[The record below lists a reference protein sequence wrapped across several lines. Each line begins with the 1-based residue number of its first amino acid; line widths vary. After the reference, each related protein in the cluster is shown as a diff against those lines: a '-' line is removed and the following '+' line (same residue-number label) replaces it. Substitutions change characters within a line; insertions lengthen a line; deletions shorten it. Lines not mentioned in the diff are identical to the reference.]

1 MKHAG
6 RHRPGGAKQARAPQ
20 HQQGAAI
27 LLAMLMVSLV
37 AMLSSA
43 ALWQQWRN
51 GEVQGAEYQRLQSS
65 WVLQGTLDWARLIL
79 REDARE
85 GATDHLAE
93 PWAIPLQEARLSSFL
108 AAGTGADDTSTDLPD
123 AFMSGHI
130 QDMQGRLNV
139 ASLLDGTAL
148 HAPTVKAFAR
158 LFTALGLPESELA
171 LLVQQWQAAW
181 TATGQNGAGRSG
193 ATALPALVPRT
204 LAQLRWLGLSSSSIE
219 RLEPYVA
226 VLPERTPV
234 NLNTASPIVLHAVID
249 KLSLADAQRLA
260 DARNQTHFKSL
271 LDGAK
276 ALGAGD
282 WGLNETQ
289 HSVNSRYF
297 RVEGQLRLGSMRVR
311 ERTLVLRDGLQVR
324 ALGRERLPQ
333 GGLAGVFQGAQAPRP
348 PLQ

>member
-1 MKHAG
+1 MKRASV
-6 RHRPGGAKQARAPQ
+6 PARQ
-20 HQQGAAI
+20 RGAAI

-37 AMLSSA
+37 AMLSST

-65 WVLQGTLDWARLIL
+65 WILQGTLDWARLIL

-108 AAGTGADDTSTDLPD
+108 AAGAGSDNTSADLPD
-123 AFMSGHI
+123 AFMSGRM
-130 QDMQGRLNV
+130 QDMQGLLNV
-139 ASLLDGTAL
+139 ASLLDGAAL

-158 LFTALGLPESELA
+158 LFTALGLPESELL
-171 LLVQQWQAAW
+171 LLVQQWQTAW
-181 TATGQNGAGRSG
+181 ADPGKSSESRAPNAGI
-193 ATALPALVPRT
+193 PALVPRT
-204 LAQLRWLGLSSSSIE
+204 LAQLRWLGLSQTSIE
-219 RLEPYVA
+219 RLEPYVT

-234 NLNTASPIVLHAVID
+234 NLNTASPLVLHAVID
-249 KLSLADAQRLA
+249 KLGLADAQRLA
-260 DARNQTHFKSL
+260 DARSQTHCKSL
-271 LDGAK
+271 LDCAK
-276 ALGAGD
+276 LLGAGD

-333 GGLAGVFQGAQAPRP
+333 VGLAGVFQGAQAPKP